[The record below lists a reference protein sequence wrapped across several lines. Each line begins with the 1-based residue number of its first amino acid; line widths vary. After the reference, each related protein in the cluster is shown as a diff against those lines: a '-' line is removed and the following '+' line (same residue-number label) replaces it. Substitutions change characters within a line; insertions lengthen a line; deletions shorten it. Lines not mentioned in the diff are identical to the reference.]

1 MSLAFRKTFT
11 AKPPPQVMRTQAIEA
26 APPRQH
32 QHRSSSSPS
41 SSLPSYAAASSSPS
55 RGYFG
60 PAPEVNRQG
69 SIGTAT
75 REFGR
80 SNKPQTVPADG
91 LVPRRSHVG
100 AGAVGTSPPLPAVP
114 LPPSK
119 YEGAIR
125 QTFAPPIDG
134 LGIALD
140 LSPTQTRNR
149 STSSNSSP
157 ASQDTLEFPI
167 LANISHV
174 RTSPVAAISFKP
186 ATTPLDSRP
195 QALVEPLRL
204 ESSRDRLVRTRA
216 SISVPSDFTSTPLA
230 SRGSNRSDPT
240 KCFTMAVAP
249 SFDITLVR
257 PPKSTLRG
265 LKPLPAT
272 LPDEQSLIE
281 PTPSAAA
288 PAWTNHSAPSSRK
301 SSSVVVG
308 VASSTPS
315 APAGMY
321 CLRPTVHAS
330 TQTPDWLSSL
340 PSTSSRRISS
350 STPPQAYSS
359 FTGMLGAPAHE
370 AQHDITQPSPSVY
383 SISSFDGRSRNH
395 HGHHLDRRAS
405 RSSFY
410 AATEQIREGDEDLQ
424 DVIDRHLGELENGL
438 DGERHRQE
446 EMETLTVNYDL
457 PFLSATPYDTPQLRP
472 FEIPATP
479 LALPP
484 LNHSEGFVPSPAL
497 TAGATTP
504 RFDRTPTL
512 PSLSIG
518 VPSSASSRSI
528 TPNQAYSPSS
538 STSHGSSEPLTPP
551 TSATCSSFDDVS
563 IQLAEQEPI
572 QIRRASLV
580 PSHSRKAS
588 LATTSSS
595 YSSSSDPSSRP
606 PSLHYSESSS
616 SLSTK
621 SVKFELVV
629 EQQQR
634 PTVSII
640 PVSSS
645 SSSSS
650 SSNSSPLSINLYPSA
665 SLELDSTPE
674 QDPEQD
680 DKLLIASSQQRRRCS
695 ESAIPIPRQLTTS
708 REERAAKGRSYF
720 LVQALLGEGVPN
732 EGLIRDWARDSD
744 DDEGSDDEGSIA
756 DSEM

>member
-1 MSLAFRKTFT
+1 MSLAFRKTFA
-11 AKPPPQVMRTQAIEA
+11 AKPPAPVLRPHAIEA
-26 APPRQH
+26 PRQHQH

-80 SNKPQTVPADG
+80 SNKPQPVPAEG

-100 AGAVGTSPPLPAVP
+100 AGAVGTSPPLPAIP

-119 YEGAIR
+119 YEGAVR

-149 STSSNSSP
+149 TPSPNSSP

-167 LANISHV
+167 LANVSHV
-174 RTSPVAAISFKP
+174 RSSPVAAVSFKP
-186 ATTPLDSRP
+186 VPAPLDSRSH
-195 QALVEPLRL
+195 VEPLRL

-216 SISVPSDFTSTPLA
+216 SISAPSDYTSALPK
-230 SRGSNRSDPT
+230 SRGGNRSDPT
-240 KCFTMAVAP
+240 KCYTMAVAP
-249 SFDITLVR
+249 SFDIALVR

-272 LPDEQSLIE
+272 LPDEQSLSD

-288 PAWTNHSAPSSRK
+288 PAWTSRSAPSSRK
-301 SSSVVVG
+301 NSSAVVAIVT
-308 VASSTPS
+308 APS
-315 APAGMY
+315 ATPAGMY

-330 TQTPDWLSSL
+330 TQTPDWFSSL
-340 PSTSSRRISS
+340 PSSSRRISS

-359 FTGMLGAPAHE
+359 FNGMFGAPVQE

-383 SISSFDGRSRNH
+383 SISSFDGRSRA
-395 HGHHLDRRAS
+395 HGHHNDRRAS

-424 DVIDRHLGELENGL
+424 DVIDRHLGELENGI
-438 DGERHRQE
+438 DGDQHRQASPE
-446 EMETLTVNYDL
+446 EMETLEVNYDL
-457 PFLSATPYDTPQLRP
+457 PFLSATAYDTPQLRP
-472 FEIPATP
+472 FEIPPTP

-484 LNHSEGFVPSPAL
+484 LNHSEGLVPSPAL
-497 TAGATTP
+497 TAGAVTP

-538 STSHGSSEPLTPP
+538 STSHDSSEPFTPP
-551 TSATCSSFDDVS
+551 TSATCSTFDDVS

-572 QIRRASLV
+572 EIRRASLV
-580 PSHSRKAS
+580 PSSSRKAS
-588 LATTSSS
+588 LVTTASS
-595 YSSSSDPSSRP
+595 YSSSSAPSSRP

-621 SVKFELVV
+621 SVKFDIV

-634 PTVSII
+634 PSVSII
-640 PVSSS
+640 PVSSGS

-665 SLELDSTPE
+665 SNELDSTPE
-674 QDPEQD
+674 EEDH
-680 DKLLIASSQQRRRCS
+680 LLTASQARRRCS
-695 ESAIPIPRQLTTS
+695 ESAIAIPRQSNMS

-720 LVQALLGEGVPN
+720 LVQALLGEGLPS
-732 EGLIRDWARDSD
+732 EGLIRDWARDS

-756 DSEM
+756 DSEL